1 MKTTAPI
8 QRIVNGFIIP
18 NGAKVFVSKLGR
30 ECYLSGLDFSIV
42 VPIGI
47 IRYLDTGE
55 FKRVEYKIIEKYL

>member
-30 ECYLSGLDFSIV
+30 DLNH
-42 VPIGI
+42 
-47 IRYLDTGE
+47 
-55 FKRVEYKIIEKYL
+55 